1 MGYVILIFAL
11 LLIIG
16 LLSKSK
22 DKKTET
28 DGVKFGTH
36 IKLDNGKI
44 VNKYLLTPEDAK
56 QTKEYK
62 FLEKHNKLHYITKLY
77 NYSVVG
83 YYLQLAEAYNKLKEE
98 IANEDRRGQQEEA
111 QRRTEAE
118 RRRELQT
125 QARRKQNWHEYKRI
139 IDNNNA
145 RPLYHF
151 TDRSNLQ
158 SIQRHGA
165 LYSWHYCSINNITIP
180 APGGTELS
188 RSLDR
193 RYGVHNYV
201 RVSFTRDHPMMHV
214 ALKEGRIH
222 YPVILEIDEEVI
234 YWNYSKYANKNAT
247 RNDVSIGENVED
259 FSRIRFDLVRQNYFN
274 LSDTDRPYYQ
284 AEVLV
289 LESIPAEFIKN
300 IHTA

>member
-1 MGYVILIFAL
+1 MGYVILVFSVL
-11 LLIIG
+11 VIIG
-16 LLSKSK
+16 LISKSK
-22 DKKTET
+22 EKKTET
-28 DGVKFGTH
+28 DGVKLGTH

-56 QTKEYK
+56 HTKEYK
-62 FLEKHNKLHYITKLY
+62 FLEKHNKLHYIT
-77 NYSVVG
+77 NSFIRSVVG
-83 YYLQLAEAYNKLKEE
+83 YYDQLVEAYNKLREE
-98 IANEDRRGQQEEA
+98 IASEDRRKQQEEA

-118 RRRELQT
+118 WRRELQAQT
-125 QARRKQNWHEYKRI
+125 RRKQNWHEYKRI

-188 RSLDR
+188 RDLDR
-193 RYGVHNYV
+193 RHGVHNFV

-222 YPVILEIDEEVI
+222 NPVILEIDEEVI

-247 RNDVSIGENVED
+247 RNDVCIGENVED

-274 LSDTDRPYYQ
+274 LSDTDKPYYQ

-289 LESIPAEFIKN
+289 LEKIPAEFIRN